1 MKKPSASKKS
11 LSTAKTKPDSLS
23 GLLTEVRQLIQSAR
37 RGVATVV
44 DTFQVMTNFEI
55 GRRIVE
61 HEQKGAKR
69 AAYGAEL
76 LKELSARLTEEFGR
90 GFSRS
95 NLQNMRSFFLLWED
109 RVPKICQQPI
119 GKLVEAEISQQP
131 VAKSGTSRIFQTV
144 SEKSGGTAKIRQQ
157 AIGKFDANEISQ
169 QAAGKLVPIKKGQSV
184 TDQMTIFQ
192 TPSGKSRSP
201 FTLSWTHYLVLL
213 TIKEPDER
221 SFYEIEATNAG
232 WSVPELKRQKASCLY
247 ERLALSRDKAGI
259 RKLAK
264 EGQVIVRPEDLLKE
278 PLVLEFLGLEEK
290 SGYSENDLEQA
301 IIDRLE
307 HFLLEL
313 GKGFLFEARQKRF
326 TFDED
331 HYFVDSCP
339 VRYQLRQPKS
349 ETNAYLTGSIFYN
362 RLLRCYVIIDLHPV
376 RYPHQSRIAHRTPL
390 SHGVKLD
397 KLTHQDLGQMQIY
410 PVRYEHALRLCP
422 SKPRRRQFL
431 RRLHQRSQ
439 AALWRASRRQGA
451 IYQAAAAC
459 GTRILRSVSNSRGR
473 HEAREIPQNRLGQA
487 LHQVASRRLSHGAGV
502 NYYDREVKLPE
513 ENPTIGLLL
522 CKSAKKT
529 VVELT
534 LPKDANIHA
543 KEYQLYLP
551 TKELLKQKLDEWS
564 AAASR

>member
-11 LSTAKTKPDSLS
+11 LTTAKSKPDSLK

-55 GRRIVE
+55 GRRTVE

-69 AAYGAEL
+69 AAYGSEL
-76 LKELSARLTEEFGR
+76 LKELSAKLTEEFGR
-90 GFSRS
+90 GFSED
-95 NLQNMRSFFLLWED
+95 NLSNMRRFFLIWRD
-109 RVPKICQQPI
+109 RGAQISETASR
-119 GKLVEAEISQQP
+119 KLVGAEIL
-131 VAKSGTSRIFQTV
+131 QTV
-144 SEKSGGTAKIRQQ
+144 SEKSETASR
-157 AIGKFDANEISQ
+157 
-169 QAAGKLVPIKKGQSV
+169 KLVPSQIR
-184 TDQMTIFQ
+184 Q
-192 TPSGKSRSP
+192 TPSGKSP
-201 FTLSWTHYLVLL
+201 FTLSWSHYVVLM
-213 TIKEPDER
+213 TIKDPDER
-221 SFYEIEATNAG
+221 SFYEIESRQAD
-232 WSVPELKRQKASCLY
+232 WDVRELKRQKASCLY
-247 ERLALSRDKAGI
+247 ERQALSRDKDGI

-290 SGYSENDLEQA
+290 SGHSETDLEQA

-331 HYFVDSCP
+331 HYFVDL
-339 VRYQLRQPKS
+339 V
-349 ETNAYLTGSIFYN
+349 FYN
-362 RLLRCYVIIDLHPV
+362 RLLRCYVIIDL
-376 RYPHQSRIAHRTPL
+376 
-390 SHGVKLD
+390 KLD
-397 KLTHQDLGQMQIY
+397 KATHQDLGQMQMY
-410 PVRYEHALRLCP
+410 
-422 SKPRRRQFL
+422 
-431 RRLHQRSQ
+431 
-439 AALWRASRRQGA
+439 
-451 IYQAAAAC
+451 
-459 GTRILRSVSNSRGR
+459 
-473 HEAREIPQNRLGQA
+473 
-487 LHQVASRRLSHGAGV
+487 V
-502 NYYDREVKLPE
+502 NYYDREVKLPD

-551 TKELLKQKLDEWS
+551 SKELLKQKLDEWS
-564 AAASR
+564 VIGTR

>member
-11 LSTAKTKPDSLS
+11 LTTAKARPDSLK

-37 RGVATVV
+37 RGVASIV
-44 DTFQVMTNFEI
+44 DTFQVMTNYEI

-69 AAYGAEL
+69 AAYGTEL
-76 LKELSARLTEEFGR
+76 LKELSARLTDEFGR
-90 GFSRS
+90 GFSKS
-95 NLQNMRSFFLLWED
+95 NLAAMRAFFLLWHD
-109 RVPKICQQPI
+109 RVQIFQQP
-119 GKLVEAEISQQP
+119 
-131 VAKSGTSRIFQTV
+131 
-144 SEKSGGTAKIRQQ
+144 
-157 AIGKFDANEISQ
+157 
-169 QAAGKLVPIKKGQSV
+169 AGKLIPPQIGQSA
-184 TDQMTIFQ
+184 TDQLTILQ
-192 TPSGKSRSP
+192 QPAGESRNP
-201 FTLSWTHYLVLL
+201 FTLSWTHYVVLL
-213 TIKEPDER
+213 TIKDPDER

-259 RKLAK
+259 RRLAK
-264 EGQVIVRPEDLLKE
+264 EGQVMMKPEDMLKE

-290 SGYSENDLEQA
+290 SGYSETDLEQA

-331 HYFVDSCP
+331 HYFVDL
-339 VRYQLRQPKS
+339 V
-349 ETNAYLTGSIFYN
+349 FYN
-362 RLLRCYVIIDLHPV
+362 RLLRCYVIIDL
-376 RYPHQSRIAHRTPL
+376 
-390 SHGVKLD
+390 KLD
-397 KLTHQDLGQMQIY
+397 KATHQDLGQMQMY
-410 PVRYEHALRLCP
+410 
-422 SKPRRRQFL
+422 
-431 RRLHQRSQ
+431 
-439 AALWRASRRQGA
+439 
-451 IYQAAAAC
+451 
-459 GTRILRSVSNSRGR
+459 
-473 HEAREIPQNRLGQA
+473 
-487 LHQVASRRLSHGAGV
+487 V
-502 NYYDREVKLPE
+502 NYYDREVKLPD

-551 TKELLKQKLDEWS
+551 SKELLKQKLDEWS
-564 AAASR
+564 RAKISK